1 MISDMNGFKDFW
13 DKYKGAIIGII
24 IILLI
29 VLTGL
34 YKLLV
39 LAVLIIAGAIIGN
52 YVQNN
57 KEYVK
62 DKLKNFIDRF

>member
-1 MISDMNGFKDFW
+1 MEVLKEFW
-13 DKYKGAIIGII
+13 NKYKGAIIGVII
-24 IILLI
+24 AILI
-29 VLTGL
+29 FATGI
-34 YKLLV
+34 YKLFV
-39 LAVLIIAGAIIGN
+39 VAVIIVVAAIIGN

>member
-1 MISDMNGFKDFW
+1 MDSFKDFW
-13 DKYKGAIIGII
+13 NRYKGAIIGII
-24 IILLI
+24 IIMLI

-39 LAVLIIAGAIIGN
+39 LVVLIIAGAIIGN

-62 DKLKNFIDRF
+62 DKIKNFIDRF

>member
-1 MISDMNGFKDFW
+1 MEVLKEFW
-13 DKYKGAIIGII
+13 NKYKGAIIGVII
-24 IILLI
+24 ALLILITKLYKLFIVAILLI
-29 VLTGL
+29 ACAL
-34 YKLLV
+34 
-39 LAVLIIAGAIIGN
+39 IGN

>member
-1 MISDMNGFKDFW
+1 MEVLKEFW
-13 DKYKGAIIGII
+13 NKYKGAIIGVII
-24 IILLI
+24 SILI
-29 VLTGL
+29 FATGL
-34 YKLLV
+34 YKLFV
-39 LAVLIIAGAIIGN
+39 VAIIIVVAAIIGN

>member
-1 MISDMNGFKDFW
+1 MEVLKEFW
-13 DKYKGAIIGII
+13 NKYKGAIIGVII
-24 IILLI
+24 SILIFATRLYRLFIVAILI
-29 VLTGL
+29 V
-34 YKLLV
+34 V
-39 LAVLIIAGAIIGN
+39 GAIIGN